1 MDKKERELYR
11 LSQVFSFEEIL
22 EECDLTEEEVLSILY
37 DLGYVRV
44 PPYLEDSDY
53 EQEAEEDEESFCESF
68 EREAL

>member
-44 PPYLEDSDY
+44 PPYLEDQD